1 MIENQQLEAQS
12 RLKELEEQRDR
23 YVMDTNR
30 RLEEILLRKA
40 DRTEI
45 DGLCRLNQTFECELK
60 QLQQSVVDISSRK
73 L

>member
-1 MIENQQLEAQS
+1 ME
-12 RLKELEEQRDR
+12 
-23 YVMDTNR
+23 TNR